1 MAPNTRYRINNEEN
15 VMRKKMLLA
24 PVIALGALTLTA
36 SPALAHSGHGGG
48 DATGS
53 TTSTHEGAWS
63 GQATLDPLND
73 SGTSGQAMIELD
85 GNEATVTVDVT
96 GAAETFMEGPFPH
109 AQHIHIAS
117 QGVCPGPEADT
128 DGDGAISVPEGH
140 PFYGEIGTSLT
151 TEGDTSADSA
161 LAVERF
167 PGGSAYNY
175 ERTFELN
182 DATAASLADGTAV
195 VVVHGVDPTK
205 LSAEAQEKPSE
216 LDPSLPLAAT
226 LPAACGTV
234 NVSQMGQMPEGGA
247 DTGSPVQQQDT
258 SGIFLGVGA
267 LAVAALGG
275 GAWMVSRRS
284 SRA

>member
-1 MAPNTRYRINNEEN
+1 
-15 VMRKKMLLA
+15 MRKKMLLA

-36 SPALAHSGHGGG
+36 SPALAHSGHGGEG
-48 DATGS
+48 STTGT

-85 GNEATVTVDVT
+85 GNEATVTVNVS
-96 GAAETFMEGPFPH
+96 GAAETFMDGPFPH

-117 QGVCPGPEADT
+117 QGVCPTPEADT

-161 LAVERF
+161 LAIERF

-195 VVVHGVDPTK
+195 MVVHGVDPAK

-216 LDPSLPLAAT
+216 LDPALPLAAT

-247 DTGSPVQQQDT
+247 DTGSPVQQSDT

-275 GAWMVSRRS
+275 GAWAVSRRS